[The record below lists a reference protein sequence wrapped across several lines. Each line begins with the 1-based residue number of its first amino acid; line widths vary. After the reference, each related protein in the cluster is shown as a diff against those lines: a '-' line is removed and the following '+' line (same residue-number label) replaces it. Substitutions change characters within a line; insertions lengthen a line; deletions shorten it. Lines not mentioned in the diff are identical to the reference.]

1 MKMKNHITGI
11 LALCLAFVAGSLN
24 AQERVYVST
33 DKNSYLAGEDVWFT
47 VFCEDNSNERTMS
60 SMAYLEF
67 HSAEG
72 LASTVKVA
80 LKEGRG
86 NGRFRIPF
94 SFATGNYS
102 IVSYT
107 AKDGGNSKG
116 EFAGKVVTVFNT
128 LTGEKVKGGVEV
140 VSQGEAIL
148 GNGAAFPKTNGLD
161 VKVGAAKDGVIP
173 VKISNTLKDAVSL
186 SVSVYNLD
194 QISGMIGEN
203 GYNTVPLKQR
213 TGEFEKG
220 GKRDYAGEVIRVKVL
235 PKDRDGKS
243 VAGEVVYMSAIG
255 NTDDVYVAYADE
267 NGVATFYTNN
277 IYGSRDLVF
286 EVGADTS
293 RAFEVELL
301 PLDAKHT
308 PAAVPVLKLSEEL
321 AGVLKERGVSM
332 QIARRFEA
340 DTLFDLM
347 DMREHSFVGQVVP
360 KVYNLDE
367 YTRFPIMEE
376 VIREYV
382 KDLRVRREGGKSILK
397 VLWDAV
403 GQPLVLLDGVPVQ
416 DHSTAIGL
424 DPLLVKQIVVYP
436 RRYVL
441 NNFTFEGLVKFVTY
455 KGDMGGVK
463 LPDNVS
469 VQGFEGASYPLAF
482 LGGKVYGNGKY
493 PNFNN
498 TIYWNPA
505 VTVNGGGEFDLE
517 CVLPDYKGKFKVVV
531 EGVQSNGNGVYATAT
546 FNAE

>member
-33 DKNSYLAGEDVWFT
+33 DKNCYLAGEDIWFS
-47 VFCEDNSNERTMS
+47 VFCEDNSNERTGS
-60 SMAYLEF
+60 SMAYLEL

-86 NGRFRIPF
+86 SGRFRIPF

-107 AKDGGNSKG
+107 AKDGGDSKG

-128 LTGEKVKGGVEV
+128 LTGERVKGGVEI
-140 VSQGEAIL
+140 VSQGEAIT
-148 GNGAAFPKTNGLD
+148 GCGTASAPTSGLE
-161 VKVGAAKDGVIP
+161 VKVGTPSEGVVP
-173 VKISNTLKDAVSL
+173 VKISNALKDAVSL

-194 QISGMIGEN
+194 PISEMVGEN

-213 TGEFEKG
+213 TGEFGKG
-220 GKRDYAGEVIRVKVL
+220 AKRDYAGEVIKAKVH
-235 PKDRDGKS
+235 PKGGEGKS

-293 RAFEVELL
+293 RSYEVELL
-301 PLDAKHT
+301 PLEAVHT

-332 QIARRFEA
+332 QIARRFDA
-340 DTLFDLM
+340 DTILDLM
-347 DMREHSFVGQVVP
+347 DMRENTFVGQVTP

-382 KDLRVRREGGKSILK
+382 KDLRARKEGGKNVLK
-397 VLWDAV
+397 VLWDAA

-416 DHSTAIGL
+416 DHSTVIKM

-441 NNFTFEGLVKFVTY
+441 NNFTFEGMVKFVTY

-482 LGGKVYGNGKY
+482 FGGKVYGNGKY

-505 VTVNGGGEFDLE
+505 VTVGAGGESELE
-517 CVLPDYKGKFKVVV
+517 CVLPDYKGKFIVVV
-531 EGVQSNGNGVYATAT
+531 EGVQSNGNGVYSTAT
-546 FNAE
+546 FNVK

>member
-11 LALCLAFVAGSLN
+11 LAFCLAFVAGSLN

-33 DKNSYLAGEDVWFT
+33 DKNSYLAGEDVWFS
-47 VFCEDNSNERTMS
+47 VFCEDESNERTGS

-67 HSAEG
+67 YSAEG

-86 NGRFRIPF
+86 SGRFRIPF

-107 AKDGGNSKG
+107 AKDGGDSKG
-116 EFAGKVVTVFNT
+116 EFAGKVVTIFNT
-128 LTGEKVKGGVEV
+128 LTGERVKGGVEV
-140 VSQGEAIL
+140 VSNGEAIT
-148 GNGAAFPKTNGLD
+148 GNGAASPKTTGLE
-161 VKVGAAKDGVIP
+161 VQVGAAEDGVIP
-173 VKISNTLKDAVSL
+173 VKISNTLNDAVSL

-194 QISGMIGEN
+194 PISGMIGEN
-203 GYNTVPLKQR
+203 GYCTVPLKQR

-220 GKRDYAGEVIRVKVL
+220 GKRDYAGEVIRAKVL
-235 PKDRDGKS
+235 PKGGDGKG

-255 NTDDVYVAYADE
+255 NTDDVYVAYADD

-293 RAFEVELL
+293 RSYEVELL
-301 PLDAKHT
+301 PVEAKHT
-308 PAAVPVLKLSEEL
+308 PVAVPVLKLSEEL

-340 DTLFDLM
+340 DTILDLM
-347 DMREHSFVGQVVP
+347 DMRENSFVGNVTP
-360 KVYNLDE
+360 KVYNLDD
-367 YTRFPIMEE
+367 YTRFPVMEE

-382 KDLRVRREGGKSILK
+382 KDLRARKEGGRSVLK

-416 DHSTAIGL
+416 DHSAVINL

-441 NNFTFEGLVKFVTY
+441 NNFTFEGVVKFVTY

-463 LPDNVS
+463 LPANVS
-469 VQGFEGASYPLAF
+469 VQSFEGASYPLAF

-498 TIYWNPA
+498 TIYWNPV
-505 VTVNGGGEFDLE
+505 VTVKGGSELDLE

-531 EGVQSNGNGVYATAT
+531 EGVQGNGNGVYTTAT
-546 FNAE
+546 FNVE

>member
-33 DKNSYLAGEDVWFT
+33 DKNSYLAGEDVWFS

-86 NGRFRIPF
+86 SGRFRIPF

-107 AKDGGNSKG
+107 AKDGGNSEG

-140 VSQGEAIL
+140 VPQGEAIL

-161 VKVGAAKDGVIP
+161 VKVGAAENGVVP

-194 QISGMIGEN
+194 PISDMVGEN
-203 GYNTVPLKQR
+203 GYNTVALKQR

-220 GKRDYAGEVIRVKVL
+220 AKRDYAGEMVRAKVL
-235 PKDRDGKS
+235 PKGGDGKS

-441 NNFTFEGLVKFVTY
+441 NNFTFEGVVKFVTY

-482 LGGKVYGNGKY
+482 LGGKVYGNSKY

-505 VTVNGGGEFDLE
+505 LTVNGGGEFDIE

-531 EGVQSNGNGVYATAT
+531 EGVQGNGNGVYATAT
-546 FNAE
+546 FNVE

>member
-11 LALCLAFVAGSLN
+11 LALCLVFTAGSLS

-33 DKNSYLAGEDVWFT
+33 DKNTYLAGEDVWFS
-47 VFCEDNSNERTMS
+47 VFCEDESNERTMS

-86 NGRFRIPF
+86 SGRFRIPF

-107 AKDGGNSKG
+107 AKDGGDSKG

-128 LTGEKVKGGVEV
+128 ITGERVKGGVEV
-140 VSQGEAIL
+140 VPQGEAIT
-148 GNGAAFPKTNGLD
+148 GNGVASAATGGLG
-161 VKVGAAKDGVIP
+161 VKAGTPAEGVVP
-173 VKISNTLKDAVSL
+173 VTISNAMKDAVSL

-194 QISGMIGEN
+194 PISDMIGEN
-203 GYNTVPLKQR
+203 GYNTAALNQR
-213 TGEFEKG
+213 AGEFGKG
-220 GKRDYAGEVIRVKVL
+220 GKRDYAGEVVRAKVHT
-235 PKDRDGKS
+235 KGGDGKS

-293 RAFEVELL
+293 RSYEVELL
-301 PLDAKHT
+301 QVEAKHT
-308 PAAVPVLKLSEEL
+308 PAAVPVLKISEEL
-321 AGVLKERGVSM
+321 SGVLKERGVSM

-340 DTLFDLM
+340 DTLLDLM
-347 DMREHSFVGQVVP
+347 DMRENSFVGQVTP

-367 YTRFPIMEE
+367 YTRFPVMEE

-382 KDLRVRREGGKSILK
+382 KDLRARKEGDKSVLK

-416 DHSTAIGL
+416 DHSIVIKL
-424 DPLLVKQIVVYP
+424 DPLLVKQIIVYP

-441 NNFTFEGLVKFVTY
+441 NNFTFEGMVKFVTY

-463 LPDNVS
+463 LPANVS

-505 VTVNGGGEFDLE
+505 VTINAGGEFDFE
-517 CVLPDYKGKFKVVV
+517 CVLPDYKGKFKVVI
-531 EGVQSNGNGVYATAT
+531 EGVQGNGNGVYSTAT
-546 FNAE
+546 FNIE